1 MSAAQDAWKA
11 AEAEIEQAKRTGAET
26 LEFKGEA
33 FRALAALPP
42 GIGALDKLRTLILDK
57 TQVSDLAPLRGLTG
71 LQYLR
76 L

>member
-26 LEFKGEA
+26 LDFSGGA

-42 GIGALDKLRTLILDK
+42 GIGALD
-57 TQVSDLAPLRGLTG
+57 
-71 LQYLR
+71 
-76 L
+76 